1 MSATAVTSRP
11 ATKTEA
17 LQPWEQKF
25 IDRLKNPM
33 MFRLFLLAKLPLG
46 CFSGMKVKEISK
58 SHCVATIPYGWITR
72 NPFKS
77 TYFAALGMA
86 AELSTGA
93 LALFAVENTKPSVA
107 VIIIGMEGQFPK
119 RAVGL
124 TTFTC
129 TEGDK
134 LFAAVREAQATG
146 EQVITTVTT
155 IGRTE
160 DGTEVA
166 RFTFTWSFKR
176 RKG

>member
-1 MSATAVTSRP
+1 MSSTAVETRP
-11 ATKTEA
+11 VQSTTA
-17 LQPWEQKF
+17 LEPWQQKF
-25 IDRLKNPM
+25 IDRLKNPFL
-33 MFRLFLLAKLPLG
+33 FRLFLFGKLPLG
-46 CFSGMKVKEISK
+46 FFSGMKVTEISK
-58 SHCVATIPYGWITR
+58 SHCVATIPYGWMTR

-93 LALFAVENTKPSVA
+93 LALFAVEKTSPSVA
-107 VIIIGMEGQFPK
+107 VIIIGMEAEFPK
-119 RAVGL
+119 RAVTV

-129 TEGDK
+129 SEGDK

-146 EQVITTVTT
+146 QQVISTVST
-155 IGRTE
+155 IGLAE

>member
-1 MSATAVTSRP
+1 MPATAVESRP
-11 ATKTEA
+11 TQSTA

-25 IDRLKNPM
+25 IDRLKKPFL
-33 MFRLFLLAKLPLG
+33 FRLFLLAKLPLG
-46 CFSGMKVKEISK
+46 FFSGMKVKEVSK
-58 SHCVATIPYGWITR
+58 SQCVATVPYGWMTR

-77 TYFAALGMA
+77 TYFAALSMA

-107 VIIIGMEGQFPK
+107 VIIIGMDAQFPK
-119 RAVGL
+119 RAVNV

-129 TEGDK
+129 NEGDK
-134 LFAAVREAQATG
+134 LFAAVEEAQATG
-146 EQVITTVTT
+146 EQVLATVTT
-155 IGRTE
+155 IGRAE